1 MQCSAALLRMPRL
14 HGVMLVSAGV
24 RKLAS
29 LEHSRR
35 QPVDAFVEA
44 ASEKDALQEL
54 QVALIPAILRSEV
67 CVAPEQASRQANGT
81 PSDSWGHLISGIC
94 V

>member
-1 MQCSAALLRMPRL
+1 MQCCAAVLCMPRL
-14 HGVMLVSAGV
+14 HGVMPVSAGV

-35 QPVDAFVEA
+35 QPMDAFVEA

-54 QVALIPAILRSEV
+54 QVILLPGTVRDEV
-67 CVAPEQASRQANGT
+67 CVAPQQAPHRALKELAGMFT
-81 PSDSWGHLISGIC
+81 RWHL
-94 V
+94 